1 MLARLPLGF
10 ARFRSVALEMP
21 VSVRWYRSSR
31 DDDFLSAYLRQ
42 FRTWHR
48 PKSSDPADSNINLY
62 HMDTR
67 IYIYIILY
75 PPVVHPANYRAATTL
90 SRMDLKSKNVKEQ
103 SVNETNQK
111 VAVRNWEPWAV
122 WKRFRLQCNESKL
135 SHTGVTWISL
145 QALKEDD
152 AGILK
157 ELDVVRCEEASCSV
171 HSDLW
176 PLALTSLYVT
186 HLLIYSSLGSAS
198 LLWDPA
204 GNIVLL
210 SSRRTWS
217 TTRTTRRA
225 ARIWCCTRKVILV
238 VLIVFSWHVLPQ
250 IPQIA
255 SVSTCSPV
263 LLLRRFWNN
272 LMPLHDELMSSP
284 HLKTSV
290 PYGLMFV
297 NHLMLAE
304 M

>member
-1 MLARLPLGF
+1 MLRKHIMHFSSSAQNAGGAAVIPLKSCKFMPRSGKSSSCVRKFNPIKPIMTIDDPQCLPVCPWVSPGF
-10 ARFRSVALEMP
+10 ALLHLKCPYQSVGIARREMMT
-21 VSVRWYRSSR
+21 
-31 DDDFLSAYLRQ
+31 FLVLISGNSELDIDQ
-42 FRTWHR
+42 NPLILLIHISTCTTWIHV
-48 PKSSDPADSNINLY
+48 
-62 HMDTR
+62 
-67 IYIYIILY
+67 YIYIILY

-217 TTRTTRRA
+217 TTRTQQEGQQESDA
-225 ARIWCCTRKVILV
+225 AQEKLF
-238 VLIVFSWHVLPQ
+238 LSFS
-250 IPQIA
+250 
-255 SVSTCSPV
+255 
-263 LLLRRFWNN
+263 
-272 LMPLHDELMSSP
+272 
-284 HLKTSV
+284 
-290 PYGLMFV
+290 
-297 NHLMLAE
+297 
-304 M
+304 